1 MAIKVVDREERIV
14 PSTVRDITKLK
25 RVEEELATAQVEAAQ
40 VRKLAAMGKLVVDV
54 AHEVNNRL
62 TAILMTS
69 SFALGKIDEGDPCK
83 LDLETINEEALY
95 IRDIVKNLLDF
106 ARPSRGRVKEVDLN
120 SVVQSSVAL
129 LQHQM
134 ELQGIK
140 FRKDYASEAL
150 RVMVDENQ
158 MSEVFHNLLTNA
170 LDAMPQ
176 GGCLTIKVRRQNGH
190 ATAEFRDTGV
200 GIPPENLNQIFEP
213 FFTTKGDGNGT
224 GLGLSISYN
233 IVNKFGGRIEA
244 KSQVGKGS
252 TFIVS
257 LPLAVALSR
266 QCQPMVGQSSKIR
279 ILSEGQ
285 A

>member
-14 PSTVRDITKLK
+14 PSTVRDITELK

-40 VRKLAAMGKLVVDV
+40 VRKLAAIGKLVVDV

-62 TAILMTS
+62 TAILMAS
-69 SFALGKIDEGDPCK
+69 SFALGQIDKGDPCK
-83 LDLETINEEALY
+83 LDLETINEEALC

-176 GGCLTIKVRRQNGH
+176 GGYLTIRVRRQNGH

>member
-14 PSTVRDITKLK
+14 PSTVRDITELK

-40 VRKLAAMGKLVVDV
+40 VRKLAAIGKLVVDA

-62 TAILMTS
+62 TAILMAS
-69 SFALGKIDEGDPCK
+69 SFALGQIDEGDPCK

-233 IVNKFGGRIEA
+233 IVNKFGGKIEA
-244 KSQVGKGS
+244 ESQVGKGS